1 VTGDL
6 SAFAAAALGIA
17 VSPLPVLFAIAL
29 LGTSSPT
36 RNALAFISGE
46 AIAVAAIAMLAV
58 VVVSGDDGTAGPFE
72 RPLSVLEIAVG
83 AFFASLLVVHLRRPR
98 REDERPRW
106 STVLDRVGT
115 RGAFAG
121 GLAMVA
127 VNPKNLA
134 LTLAGAA
141 AIGELGYSAGGQA
154 ASVVGF
160 TAIAVSLLVGL
171 LLVAVSSPERSADV
185 LGRAQAAVYARE
197 RVIVSWVLGL
207 LAAFFLVRGALG
219 TLS

>member
-1 VTGDL
+1 VSGDL

-17 VSPLPVLFAIAL
+17 VSPLPFLLQIAL
-29 LGTSSPT
+29 LGTSRPA

-46 AIAVAAIAMLAV
+46 ALAVAAIATLAV
-58 VVVSGDDGTAGPFE
+58 VLVSDDEGAAGPLE
-72 RPLSVLEIAVG
+72 KQLSVLEIAVG
-83 AFFASLLVVHLRRPR
+83 VLFAALLVVHLRRPR
-98 REDERPRW
+98 TEDERPSW
-106 STVLDRVGT
+106 ATVLNRVGP

-141 AIGELGYSAGGQA
+141 AIAQLGYSAGGQV
-154 ASVVGF
+154 ASVLGF
-160 TAIAVSLLVGL
+160 TAIAVSCLVGL
-171 LLVAVSSPERSADV
+171 LLVAVAFPDRSADV
-185 LGRAQAAVYARE
+185 LARAQAAVYARE
-197 RVIVSWVLGL
+197 RVIVACVLGL
-207 LAAFFLVRGALG
+207 LAVFFGVRGLIG